1 MTASPVVNRGFIN
14 EIIMLVPNFL
24 KLLYRLMLDVRVPK
38 KEKALLGL
46 VVAYV
51 LSPFDFIPDMIPF
64 FGQVDDLFLLALVL
78 NNLLKSVNQ
87 TILEQHWS
95 GRGNIL
101 AVIQRLLNVSVTLLP
116 SDIVAKLK
124 NKVHLNK

>member
-101 AVIQRLLNVSVTLLP
+101 AVIQRLLNVSVSLLP